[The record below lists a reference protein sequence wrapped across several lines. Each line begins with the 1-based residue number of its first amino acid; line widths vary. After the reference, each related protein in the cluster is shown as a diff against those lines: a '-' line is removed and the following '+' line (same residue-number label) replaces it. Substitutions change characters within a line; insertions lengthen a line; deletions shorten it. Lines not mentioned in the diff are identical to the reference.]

1 MKSPTDNQNRT
12 APRTGIKRR
21 SFIKALGGGIVLF
34 FAPWNSMDLLAM
46 PAPQRRSLTKD
57 YNAFL
62 HIATDG
68 TVSCYTGKIEM
79 GQGII
84 TSLAQMMAEEL
95 NVPIAKVRMVMGDT
109 DLCPYDAGTWGSLTT
124 RAFGPAMRTAAAE
137 ARTVMVQMASEKLG
151 VAADR
156 LEVADGVIMESGNP
170 SVRVSYAELAQ
181 GRKLERYLEIKPVPE
196 DFTKYTLVG
205 KPLNH
210 SDAYEKVTGRAK
222 YTGDLKLP
230 GMLHARIL
238 RPPSHGAKLVSA
250 DLSAVEA
257 MKGVQVVRDG
267 DFIAVLSE
275 TRDLADLAIV
285 RISTD
290 YAFDELNVTSLSV
303 FGYINR
309 GEYRS
314 NTVRNDGNVAEAA
327 EQSSRLFEHEYH
339 DPYLAHAPIETH
351 TALAKFEDG
360 KVTVWAS
367 TQSPFGLQ
375 DSIVRELGMTL
386 DTVRVIT
393 PFVGGGF
400 GGKSPSQQGVEA
412 ARLARMTG
420 KPVMVAWTRDEE
432 FFYDAFHPASVVK
445 VKSGTDSEGRII
457 LWDYNVYLAGTRGAE
472 VIYDVPNA
480 RVTSHG
486 EDRSKY
492 RVHPFATGAWRA
504 PNNNTNT
511 FARETQIDIMAAAAG
526 IDPLE
531 FRLRNLKDEKMTGVL
546 KAVAERFGY
555 TPGKLPSG
563 RGIGM
568 ACGTDAGTWVA
579 FMAEVSVDRTTG
591 TVKVLRLACAQDM
604 GLCVNPQGAL
614 IQMEGCMTMALG
626 YTLTEEVRFEAGRVL
641 DLNFDSY
648 SIPKFSWLPK
658 LECII
663 MDRPDQPPQGG
674 GEPAII
680 GVGAAVGNAIFDA
693 TGARLFRVP
702 FTPERVMEAIGK
714 SEGLKVGKSEALRS
728 EGPKAGGKESKEGG
742 KAGKK
747 AGRRKSRKV

>member
-1 MKSPTDNQNRT
+1 MKSMTDNQNRT
-12 APRTGIKRR
+12 APRPGIRRR

-34 FAPWNSMDLLAM
+34 FAPWGSADLLALT
-46 PAPQRRSLTKD
+46 APQRRSLTKD

-95 NVPIAKVRMVMGDT
+95 NVPLAKVRMVMGDT

-124 RAFGPAMRTAAAE
+124 RAFGPAMRAAAAE

-156 LEVADGVIMESGNP
+156 LEVADGVIMERTNP

-181 GRKLERYLEIKPVPE
+181 GRKLERYLGIKPVPE
-196 DFTKYTLVG
+196 DFTKYSVVG
-205 KPLNH
+205 KPLKH

-257 MKGVQVVRDG
+257 MNGVQVVRDG

-290 YAFDELNVTSLSV
+290 YAFDELNVTSFSV
-303 FGYINR
+303 FGYISK

-314 NTVRNDGNVAEAA
+314 NTVRNDGDVAAA
-327 EQSSRLFEHEYH
+327 EQSCRLYEHEYH

-351 TALAKFEDG
+351 TALANFEDG

-375 DSIVRELGMTL
+375 DSIVRELGMSL
-386 DTVRVIT
+386 ETVRVIT

-400 GGKSPSQQGVEA
+400 GGKSASQQGVEA
-412 ARLARMTG
+412 ARLARLTG
-420 KPVMVAWTRDEE
+420 RPVMVAWTRDEE
-432 FFYDAFHPASVVK
+432 FIYDTFHPASVVK
-445 VKSGTDSEGRII
+445 VRSGIDSDGRIS

-480 RVTSHG
+480 RVTSHS

-492 RVHPFATGAWRA
+492 KVHPFGTGPWRA

-531 FRLRNLKDEKMTGVL
+531 FRLRNLKDEKMIGVL
-546 KAVAERFGY
+546 KAVAEKFGY
-555 TPGKLPSG
+555 SPGKLPSG

-579 FMAEVSVDRTTG
+579 FMAEVTVDRTTG

-641 DLNFDSY
+641 DRNFDSY

-702 FTPERVMEAIGK
+702 FTPDRVMEAFGK
-714 SEGLKVGKSEALRS
+714 SEGPKVGESEISKIDKSESPL
-728 EGPKAGGKESKEGG
+728 
-742 KAGKK
+742 
-747 AGRRKSRKV
+747 V

>member
-1 MKSPTDNQNRT
+1 MKSISDNQKSTVSR
-12 APRTGIKRR
+12 PWIKRR

-34 FAPWNSMDLLAM
+34 FAPWSSIDLLAL

-68 TVSCYTGKIEM
+68 MVSCYTGKIEM

-84 TSLAQMMAEEL
+84 TSLAQMMADEL
-95 NVPIAKVRMVMGDT
+95 NVPLAKVKMVMGDT

-124 RAFGPAMRTAAAE
+124 RAFGPAMRAAAAE
-137 ARTVMVQMASEKLG
+137 ARRVLVQMASEKLG
-151 VAADR
+151 VAVDR
-156 LEVADGVIMESGNP
+156 LEVVDGVVIERGNP

-181 GRKLERYLEIKPVPE
+181 GKKLERYLDVKPAPE
-196 DFTKYTLVG
+196 DHTKYTLVG
-205 KPLNH
+205 QPLKH

-238 RPPSHGAKLVSA
+238 RPPSHGAKLVAA
-250 DLSAVEA
+250 DLSVAEA
-257 MKGVQVVRDG
+257 MAGVKVVRDG

-275 TRDLADLAIV
+275 SRDLADIAIV
-285 RISTD
+285 RINAEYSTE
-290 YAFDELNVTSLSV
+290 ELDVSSSTV
-303 FGYINR
+303 YDHINR

-314 NTVRNDGNVAEAA
+314 NVVRNDGDVEMAT
-327 EQSSRLFEHEYH
+327 QQCGRLFEHEYH

-351 TALAKFEDG
+351 TALANFEDG
-360 KVTVWAS
+360 RVTVWAS

-386 DTVRVIT
+386 ETVRVIT

-445 VKSGTDSEGRII
+445 VKSGTDSEGRIMM
-457 LWDYNVYLAGTRGAE
+457 WDYNVYLAGTRGAE

-480 RVTSHG
+480 RVTSHS

-511 FARETQIDIMAAAAG
+511 FARETQIDIMAVASG
-526 IDPLE
+526 FDPLE
-531 FRLRNLKDEKMTGVL
+531 FRLRNLKDEKMAGVL
-546 KAVAERFGY
+546 RAVAEKFGY

-579 FMAEVSVDRTTG
+579 FMAEVDVDTTTG
-591 TVKVLRLACAQDM
+591 TVRVVRLACAQDM

-614 IQMEGCMTMALG
+614 IQMEGCMTMGLG
-626 YTLTEEVRFEAGRVL
+626 YTLTEEVKYNGG
-641 DLNFDSY
+641 DLKDRNFDSY

-658 LECII
+658 LECVI

-702 FTPERVMEAIGK
+702 FTPDRVLQAI
-714 SEGLKVGKSEALRS
+714 
-728 EGPKAGGKESKEGG
+728 
-742 KAGKK
+742 
-747 AGRRKSRKV
+747 KSRKS

>member
-1 MKSPTDNQNRT
+1 M
-12 APRTGIKRR
+12 
-21 SFIKALGGGIVLF
+21 
-34 FAPWNSMDLLAM
+34 
-46 PAPQRRSLTKD
+46 
-57 YNAFL
+57 
-62 HIATDG
+62 
-68 TVSCYTGKIEM
+68 
-79 GQGII
+79 
-84 TSLAQMMAEEL
+84 
-95 NVPIAKVRMVMGDT
+95 
-109 DLCPYDAGTWGSLTT
+109 
-124 RAFGPAMRTAAAE
+124 RAAAAE
-137 ARTVMVQMASEKLG
+137 ARTVLVQMASEKLG

-156 LEVADGVIMESGNP
+156 LEVSDGLIMEIGNP
-170 SVRVSYAELAQ
+170 SKRVSYAELAQ
-181 GRKLERYLEIKPVPE
+181 GKKLERYLDVKPGPE
-196 DFTKYTLVG
+196 EYTKYTLVG
-205 KPLNH
+205 KPLKH

-250 DLSAVEA
+250 DLSVAEA
-257 MKGVQVVRDG
+257 MAGVKVVRDG

-275 TRDLADLAIV
+275 NRDLADIAIV
-285 RISTD
+285 RINAEYST
-290 YAFDELNVTSLSV
+290 AELGVSSTTV
-303 FGYINR
+303 YDYINM

-314 NTVRNDGNVAEAA
+314 NVVRNDGDVEIAK
-327 EQSSRLFEHEYH
+327 QHCVKLFEHEYH

-351 TALAKFEDG
+351 TALANFEDG

-386 DTVRVIT
+386 ETVRVIT

-412 ARLARMTG
+412 ARLARITG

-432 FFYDAFHPASVVK
+432 FFYDAFHPVSVVK
-445 VKSGTDSEGRII
+445 VRSGTDSDGKI
-457 LWDYNVYLAGTRGAE
+457 LMWNYNVYLAGTRGAE

-480 RVTSHG
+480 RVTSHS

-531 FRLRNLKDEKMTGVL
+531 FRLRNLKDEKMKGVL
-546 KAVAERFGY
+546 RAVADRFGY

-579 FMAEVSVDRTTG
+579 FMAEVEADRSTG
-591 TVKVLRLACAQDM
+591 TVKVKRLACAQDM

-626 YTLTEEVRFEAGRVL
+626 YTLTEEVRYEGGDVKDR
-641 DLNFDSY
+641 NFDSY
-648 SIPKFSWLPK
+648 SIPKFSWLPQ

-702 FTPERVMEAIGK
+702 FTPERVMEATGK
-714 SEGLKVGKSEALRS
+714 SEVLEVVGSEGLKGVNPEL
-728 EGPKAGGKESKEGG
+728 PAGGKERKRP
-742 KAGKK
+742 K
-747 AGRRKSRKV
+747 RRISRKA

>member
-1 MKSPTDNQNRT
+1 MKSMTDNQNRT
-12 APRTGIKRR
+12 APRPGIKRR

-34 FAPWNSMDLLAM
+34 FAPWNAIDLMAL

-95 NVPIAKVRMVMGDT
+95 NVPLAKVKMVMGDT
-109 DLCPYDAGTWGSLTT
+109 DLCPWDAGTWGSLTT
-124 RAFGPAMRTAAAE
+124 RAFGPAMRAAAAE
-137 ARTVMVQMASEKLG
+137 TRMVLVQMASEKLG
-151 VAADR
+151 VVPER
-156 LEVADGVIMESGNP
+156 LEVTDGEVSVLGDP
-170 SVRVSYAELAQ
+170 AVRVSYAELAQ
-181 GRKLERYLEIKPVPE
+181 GKKMERYLEIKPAPE
-196 DFTKYTLVG
+196 DYTKYTLVG
-205 KPLNH
+205 KPLKH

-222 YTGDLKLP
+222 YTGDLRLP

-238 RPPSHGAKLVSA
+238 RPPSHGAKLVTA
-250 DLSAVEA
+250 DLSAAEA
-257 MKGVQVVRDG
+257 MEGVSVVREG

-275 TRDLADLAIV
+275 NRDLADIAIV
-285 RISTD
+285 RISAE
-290 YAFDELNVTSLSV
+290 YSSDELNVDNSTV
-303 FGYINR
+303 FDHINR
-309 GEYRS
+309 GEYRP
-314 NTVRNDGNVAEAA
+314 NVVRNDGDVELAA
-327 EQSSRLFEHEYH
+327 PQCGSLFEHEYH

-351 TALAKFEDG
+351 TALANFEDG

-375 DSIVRELGMTL
+375 DTIVMELGMSL
-386 DTVRVIT
+386 ETVRVIT

-412 ARLARMTG
+412 ARLARLTG
-420 KPVMVAWTRDEE
+420 KPVMVAWTREEE

-445 VKSGTDSEGRII
+445 VKSGTDSEGKIMM
-457 LWDYNVYLAGTRGAE
+457 WDYNVYLAGTRGAD

-480 RVTSHG
+480 RVTSHS

-526 IDPLE
+526 TDPLE
-531 FRLRNLKDEKMTGVL
+531 FRLRNLKDEKMKGVL
-546 KAVAERFGY
+546 RAVADKFGY
-555 TPGKLPSG
+555 EPGKTPSG
-563 RGIGM
+563 RGIGI

-591 TVKVLRLACAQDM
+591 AVRIVRLACAQDM

-614 IQMEGCMTMALG
+614 LQMESCLTMGMG
-626 YTLTEEVRFEAGRVL
+626 YTLTEEVKYVGGDVKDR
-641 DLNFDSY
+641 NFDNY

-658 LECII
+658 LECVI
-663 MDRPDQPPQGG
+663 MDRPDQPSQGG

-680 GVGAAVGNAIFDA
+680 GVGAAVGNAIFDG

-702 FTPERVMEAIGK
+702 FTPERVMEAMEK
-714 SEGLKVGKSEALRS
+714 SEG
-728 EGPKAGGKESKEGG
+728 
-742 KAGKK
+742 
-747 AGRRKSRKV
+747 RKV

>member
-1 MKSPTDNQNRT
+1 MKSTTDNQNRT

-34 FAPWNSMDLLAM
+34 FAPWNSMDLLAL

-124 RAFGPAMRTAAAE
+124 RAFGPAMRAAAAE

-205 KPLNH
+205 KPLKH
-210 SDAYEKVTGRAK
+210 SDAYDKVTGRAK

-250 DLSAVEA
+250 DLSAAEA
-257 MKGVQVVRDG
+257 MEGVQVVRDG

-275 TRDLADLAIV
+275 SRDLADLAIV

-314 NTVRNDGNVAEAA
+314 NTVRNDGDVEAA

-579 FMAEVSVDRTTG
+579 FMAEVEVDRSTG
-591 TVKVLRLACAQDM
+591 TVKVKRLACAQDM

-626 YTLTEEVRFEAGRVL
+626 YTLTEEVKYEGGNVL
-641 DLNFDSY
+641 DRNFDGY
-648 SIPKFSWLPK
+648 SIPKFSWLPM

-714 SEGLKVGKSEALRS
+714 SEGLKVGESESLKVEMA
-728 EGPKAGGKESKEGG
+728 EGPDGGKE
-742 KAGKK
+742 KK
-747 AGRRKSRKV
+747 RPKRRKNRKE

>member
-1 MKSPTDNQNRT
+1 MKSTTDNLNRT
-12 APRTGIKRR
+12 APRPGIRRR
-21 SFIKALGGGIVLF
+21 SFIKALGGGIVLL
-34 FAPWNSMDLLAM
+34 FAPWSSIDLLAI

-124 RAFGPAMRTAAAE
+124 RAFGPAMRAAAAE
-137 ARTVMVQMASEKLG
+137 ARTVLVQMASEKLG

-156 LEVADGVIMESGNP
+156 LEVADGVIMERGNP

-181 GRKLERYLEIKPVPE
+181 GKKLERYLEIKPVPE
-196 DFTKYTLVG
+196 DFTKYTVVG
-205 KPLNH
+205 KPLKH

-290 YAFDELNVTSLSV
+290 YAFDELNVTSFSV
-303 FGYINR
+303 FDYINR

-314 NTVRNDGNVAEAA
+314 NTVRNDGDVEAA

-351 TALAKFEDG
+351 TALANFEDG

-375 DSIVRELGMTL
+375 DSIVRELGMSL
-386 DTVRVIT
+386 ETVRVIT

-400 GGKSPSQQGVEA
+400 GGKSASQQGVEA
-412 ARLARMTG
+412 ARLARLTG
-420 KPVMVAWTRDEE
+420 RPVMVAWTRDEE
-432 FFYDAFHPASVVK
+432 FIYDTFHPASVVK
-445 VKSGTDSEGRII
+445 VRSGIDSDGRIN

-480 RVTSHG
+480 RVTSHS

-492 RVHPFATGAWRA
+492 RVHPFGTGPWRA

-702 FTPERVMEAIGK
+702 FTPERVMEAIVK
-714 SEGLKVGKSEALRS
+714 SEAPKVGESEILKVGKSE
-728 EGPKAGGKESKEGG
+728 GTDGGKE
-742 KAGKK
+742 KK
-747 AGRRKSRKV
+747 RPKRRKSR

>member
-1 MKSPTDNQNRT
+1 MKSTTDNQNRT
-12 APRTGIKRR
+12 TPRTGIKRR

-34 FAPWNSMDLLAM
+34 FAPWSSMDLLAL

-124 RAFGPAMRTAAAE
+124 RAFGPAMRAAAAE

-205 KPLNH
+205 KPLKH
-210 SDAYEKVTGRAK
+210 SDAYDKVTGRAK

-250 DLSAVEA
+250 DLSAAEA
-257 MKGVQVVRDG
+257 MEGVQVVRDG

-275 TRDLADLAIV
+275 SRDLADLAIV

-614 IQMEGCMTMALG
+614 IQMEGCLTMALG
-626 YTLTEEVRFEAGRVL
+626 YTLTEEVKYEGGKVL
-641 DLNFDSY
+641 DRNFDSY

-714 SEGLKVGKSEALRS
+714 SEGPKVVESESLKVEMAEGSE
-728 EGPKAGGKESKEGG
+728 GGKERRRPK
-742 KAGKK
+742 
-747 AGRRKSRKV
+747 RRKSRKG